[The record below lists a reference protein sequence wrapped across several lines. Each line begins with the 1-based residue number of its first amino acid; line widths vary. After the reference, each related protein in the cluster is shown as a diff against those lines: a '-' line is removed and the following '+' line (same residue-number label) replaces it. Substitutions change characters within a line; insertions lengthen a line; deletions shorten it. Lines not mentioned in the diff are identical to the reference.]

1 MLLQLTLNILTKL
14 KHKKK
19 IFTSN
24 LIKMIK
30 DLNKSLKEIQKNI
43 FKPVETLKEKAN
55 KYKEI
60 QENTTK

>member
-1 MLLQLTLNILTKL
+1 
-14 KHKKK
+14 
-19 IFTSN
+19 
-24 LIKMIK
+24 MIK